1 MTGLFPINVLLALLW
16 VAVTGSFN
24 LPNLLLGFAL
34 GAVGLLLIREQVG
47 TRGYLG
53 RVRRVLSLIALF
65 HFELVKSAL
74 RVAWIAVQPNMPLKP
89 GIIAYPLRVDRDF
102 EITLLANLIT
112 LTPGTLS
119 IDVSADRRILYIHA
133 IDVPD
138 ADALKRDI
146 AGGFERRNLEA
157 FR

>member
-1 MTGLFPINVLLALLW
+1 MMGLFPINVLLALLW
-16 VAVTGSFN
+16 MAVTGAFN
-24 LPNLLLGFAL
+24 LPNFLFGFAL

-47 TRGYLG
+47 ARGYLG
-53 RVRRVLSLIALF
+53 RARRIASLVALF
-65 HFELVKSAL
+65 LVELMKSAL
-74 RVAWIAVQPNMPLKP
+74 RVAWIAVQPRMPLRP

-119 IDVSADRRILYIHA
+119 IDVSADRRFLYIHP

-138 ADALKRDI
+138 PDALRRDI
-146 AGGFERRNLEA
+146 ASGFERRILEA